1 MAFPTDIL
9 NTTLEDIEREVV
21 EGLYETTP
29 FMSWAR
35 KLGKV
40 EKYSGG
46 TYRRR
51 VWEVA
56 DFANDTIIDDSY
68 GFKEIN
74 LTMNAITDLVDF
86 EHMRAIWPVAIGGKE
101 FDENQGDEAIIKL
114 ADLRFRNA
122 AAAFMRKWDR
132 QLVAGDVTGY
142 TQLGTIN
149 GSATH
154 GVNTGFLEAVAPA
167 SSVNTLG
174 SGTNTF
180 AKGTQYGNGVLA
192 AANQF
197 KNAGGALAM
206 KHLHEM
212 YAEMS
217 TLAQSEGDGKIFH
230 LGLMTVKC
238 FTAYRQLL
246 FAQERFI
253 DAKGIDSQNT
263 KPVALEFNGAPLV
276 PHRRLPGQGTAA
288 TAYSAVL
295 LNLDSIRLDMHK
307 DADFKWTGFKEAGAK
322 VDGLV
327 GHIKSMGVLTA
338 GGSLATSAVLIH
350 GEA

>member
-1 MAFPTDIL
+1 VAFPTDIL

-35 KLGKV
+35 KMGKV

-51 VWEVA
+51 VWEIA

-142 TQLGTIN
+142 AQLGTIN
-149 GSATH
+149 GSTNH
-154 GVNTGFLEAVAPA
+154 GQSYGFLEQKAPA
-167 SSVNTLG
+167 SQDNVLG

-180 AKGTQYGNGVLA
+180 NKSTQYGNGVLA
-192 AANQF
+192 AANQY
-197 KNAGGALAM
+197 GTSSGTLAM
-206 KHLHEM
+206 KHLHEL

-217 TLAQSEGDGKIFH
+217 TLAQVNGDGKIFH
-230 LGLMTVKC
+230 LGLMTPKC
-238 FTAYRQLL
+238 FTAYRNLL
-246 FAQERFI
+246 FEKERFV
-253 DAKGIDSQNT
+253 DAKGIDSQST

-276 PHRRLPGQGTAA
+276 PHRRLPGQGTAN
-288 TAYSAVL
+288 AYSAVM

-327 GHIKSMGVLTA
+327 GHIKSMGVLTV
-338 GGSLATSAVLIH
+338 GGSLATSAVLVNAE
-350 GEA
+350 G